1 MTLVDSDPVNGTAKL
16 WLYQFAILHKLSWS
30 FMLYDFTITM
40 PKRWDSRTGVYL
52 KKWAR
57 IFRNADVGILFR
69 RREAFGLQM
78 STPSFHF
85 KKMQIIKSHIL
96 KYSPDP
102 SIRSLFATREQHES
116 TFRWKNRGSH
126 FLSHITPVVTHNL
139 QFPNHTTKQ
148 GLGHGEYI
156 PPNSVKEHRAL
167 LIDTLSK
174 EESKTRL
181 AHRHSL
187 VLQGVWTHWIDYV
200 EPFKFS
206 WNNIIY
212 NIHPQTT
219 IIHAKLHDQL
229 SRNA

>member
-1 MTLVDSDPVNGTAKL
+1 
-16 WLYQFAILHKLSWS
+16 
-30 FMLYDFTITM
+30 
-40 PKRWDSRTGVYL
+40 
-52 KKWAR
+52 
-57 IFRNADVGILFR
+57 
-69 RREAFGLQM
+69 M

-102 SIRSLFATREQHES
+102 SIRSLFATREQHEY
-116 TFRWKNRGSH
+116 TFRWKNMGSH

-156 PPNSVKEHRAL
+156 PPNPVKEHHAL
-167 LIDTLSK
+167 LIDTLSN

-181 AHRHSL
+181 AHSHSL

-200 EPFKFS
+200 ELKFVMEQHHLQQS
-206 WNNIIY
+206 S
-212 NIHPQTT
+212 QTS
-219 IIHAKLHDQL
+219 IIHVKLHDQL
-229 SRNA
+229 SRNTWHATIVESAS